1 MDPWKFLAVVGLV
14 LDVAGLVA
22 TLWGLDSLSGELF
35 PGAPLPH
42 RRVGRWLKR
51 KFSRTRSH
59 VIGTSAFA
67 SGGAVMNA
75 RGLVTKGRPAQDAA
89 HEQWVAYWD
98 SQIAALQTQ
107 VDWLNEDLRA
117 ARTEIDDRLTTETTA
132 RIAGDA
138 ELAEKV
144 RAWLGGERGRGLA
157 LTFWGL
163 VAAVVGT
170 LLQGLAGLF
179 G

>member
-1 MDPWKFLAVVGLV
+1 MIALVGLV
-14 LDVAGLVA
+14 LDVAGLMA

-42 RRVGRWLKR
+42 RRASRWLKG
-51 KFSRTRSH
+51 KFSRPRPQ
-59 VIGTSAFA
+59 VIGIGAFA
-67 SGGAVMNA
+67 SGGAVMTA
-75 RGLVTKGRPAQDAA
+75 RALATKGRPAPDAP
-89 HEQWVAYWD
+89 HDDWVEYWD
-98 SQIAALQTQ
+98 SQIAALQQQ
-107 VDWLNEDLRA
+107 VGWLNEDLRA
-117 ARTEIDDRLTTETTA
+117 ARTEIDERMTTETTA

-144 RAWLGGERGRGLA
+144 RIWLGGERGRGLA

-170 LLQGLAGLF
+170 LLQGLASLLG
-179 G
+179 